1 MPEGISVRHLDR
13 LLGGLLLA
21 TSPRVEWA
29 TLLRR
34 TYAVDVLACPRCS
47 GRMRLMVA
55 ITDKVTAGKILN
67 HLGLLA
73 EPVKCRA
80 RDPR

>member
-1 MPEGISVRHLDR
+1 
-13 LLGGLLLA
+13 
-21 TSPRVEWA
+21 
-29 TLLRR
+29 
-34 TYAVDVLACPRCS
+34 
-47 GRMRLMVA
+47 MVA
-55 ITDKVTAGKILN
+55 ITDKVTAGKSLN